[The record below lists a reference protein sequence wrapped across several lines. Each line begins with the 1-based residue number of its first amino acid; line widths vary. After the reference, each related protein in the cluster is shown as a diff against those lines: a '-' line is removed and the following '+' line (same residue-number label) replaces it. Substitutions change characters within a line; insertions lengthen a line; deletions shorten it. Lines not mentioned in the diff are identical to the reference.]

1 MTTRLLLVTVAP
13 ASQPEHELFLD
24 AAFHLDATSHPASH
38 GTKTILSSLGNSDNR
53 QLSRVDAAMAQEQ
66 PVAHQAE
73 SKPEPSEYEKRRQEN
88 IARKN
93 SLLRAL
99 QNQAQLSGLLAPSDP
114 KPVAPRKTNKKRPA
128 KEQIQ
133 PVRASPRLRGLKAD
147 TDVTV
152 KREAEETAERR
163 QEEERNNRRRVPG
176 TLTAEEIYQR
186 GGLDANGSLLDGLQG
201 LSRQLP
207 WDAKTAKETSDTEL
221 KSLIENFS
229 KLSLWANVHPGCM
242 CLAPL
247 CNVLLTISDMKLTP
261 ERAVRLVYNLASSRV
276 PDVPSTPSH
285 FIRRSRK
292 PSYSR
297 VIPTGILPYST
308 ALILAW

>member
-1 MTTRLLLVTVAP
+1 MA
-13 ASQPEHELFLD
+13 
-24 AAFHLDATSHPASH
+24 
-38 GTKTILSSLGNSDNR
+38 
-53 QLSRVDAAMAQEQ
+53 AQEQ
-66 PVAHQAE
+66 RDLQPDAHQAE

-93 SLLRAL
+93 SLLREL
-99 QNQAQLSGLLAPSDP
+99 QNQALLSGLLAPRDP

-147 TDVTV
+147 TDVAV

-163 QEEERNNRRRVPG
+163 QEEERSNRMRVPG

-201 LSRQLP
+201 LGRQLP
-207 WDAKTAKETSDTEL
+207 WDANTAKETSDTEL

-229 KLSLWANVHPGCM
+229 ELSLWANVHPGCM
-242 CLAPL
+242 CLTPL
-247 CNVLLTISDMKLTP
+247 RNALLTISDMKLTP
-261 ERAVRLVYNLASSRV
+261 ERAVRLVYKRVLSRV
-276 PDVPSTPSH
+276 PDLLSTPSH
-285 FIRRSRK
+285 FIQQSRK

-297 VIPTGILPYST
+297 VMPTGILPYST